1 MSAAQSSR
9 SYGGRSVA
17 ERRAE
22 RRARFLDAALTVFAD
37 QSYAKSTISAICAEA
52 GLSRRQF
59 YEEFGGREEVLVALY
74 DQIHREAGAAV
85 AAAYDAEETD
95 LWRAA
100 ATVMTAYVT
109 AVGTDARR
117 AKIAFVEIVGVS
129 DAVERH
135 RLARRQAWTT
145 VFETL
150 ISALVGPDV
159 TPPGG
164 YEMSA
169 TAFIGAVN
177 GLAHQ
182 WTITDP
188 RPPLTDL
195 VEVLSTIL
203 VALVSERPP
212 AAR

>member
-74 DQIHREAGAAV
+74 DQIHGEAGAAV

-109 AVGTDARR
+109 
-117 AKIAFVEIVGVS
+117 
-129 DAVERH
+129 AVERH

>member
-1 MSAAQSSR
+1 MSAAKSSR

-37 QSYAKSTISAICAEA
+37 QSYVRSTISAICAEA

-74 DQIHREAGAAV
+74 DQIQQEAGAAI
-85 AAAYDAEETD
+85 AGAYDAAEPD

-109 AVGTDARR
+109 AIGTDARR
-117 AKIAFVEIVGVS
+117 AKIAFVEVVGVS
-129 DAVERH
+129 DEVERH
-135 RLARRQAWTT
+135 RLAQRRAWGEM
-145 VFETL
+145 FESL
-150 ISALVGPDV
+150 VAGLVGPDV
-159 TPPGG
+159 RPAGG
-164 YEMSA
+164 YEMAA

-177 GLAHQ
+177 GLVHQ
-182 WTITDP
+182 WSITEP
-188 RPPLTDL
+188 RTPVTDL
-195 VEVLSTIL
+195 VEVLSTVL
-203 VALVSERPP
+203 VALVTPGHQDG
-212 AAR
+212 